1 MLKMFS
7 PQKSDKNRSGGVGLV
22 AALALFAGSC
32 LTPPGVVA
40 KQNAAMTE
48 VKPREFVHS
57 SGEILKGAR
66 LGWNLGNAL
75 DASPGE
81 TSWGNPP
88 ATPEVMKGAAKA
100 GFGLVRIPV
109 TWSLH
114 TGDGPDFVIEPAW
127 LERVAEVVGYARA
140 AGLYAV
146 INVHHDGGESK
157 GTGWITLK
165 DEAGSIT
172 EANNAAVKARFM
184 AIWTQIAKHFAGF
197 GEELLFESMNE
208 IHDGYGPPNPR
219 YFPIVNELNQEFVKI
234 VRASGG
240 NNVKRHLIVP
250 GYNTHID
257 HTVAG
262 FKMPEDTTP
271 NRLILAVHFYDPYL
285 FTMEAK
291 IHTWGQASPGRDD
304 WGQEDFVVKQFDKLK
319 TKFIDRGVPIFLGE
333 YGAVNQEGYEDYR
346 RYWMEYVTK
355 VAVDRGIL
363 PVYWDNGGQGSG
375 SDQFAMLDR
384 NTGAVLQPD
393 LLKAM
398 RRAATDSYKLSDIPL
413 PKPAK

>member
-1 MLKMFS
+1 M
-7 PQKSDKNRSGGVGLV
+7 
-22 AALALFAGSC
+22 AGSC

-40 KQNAAMTE
+40 QRQNAMVTE
-48 VKPREFVHS
+48 SPPREFVHS
-57 SGEILKGAR
+57 SSEILKGAV
-66 LGWNLGNAL
+66 LGWNLGNCL
-75 DASPGE
+75 DATPSE
-81 TSWGNPP
+81 TGWGNPP
-88 ATPEVMKGAAKA
+88 ANLEIMRGAAKA

-109 TWSLH
+109 TWTHH
-114 TGDGPDFVIEPAW
+114 TGEGPDYVIERAW

-146 INVHHDGGESK
+146 INVHHDGGDGK
-157 GTGWITLK
+157 GTGWIALK
-165 DEAGSIT
+165 DEAGNIT
-172 EANNAAVKARFM
+172 DANNAAVKARFM
-184 AIWTQIAKHFAGF
+184 ALWTQIAKHFAGS

-219 YFPIVNELNQEFVKI
+219 YFPIINQLNQEFVTI

-262 FKMPEDTTP
+262 LKMPADTTP

-285 FTMEAK
+285 FTLMAK

-319 TKFIDRGVPIFLGE
+319 TTYIDKGVPVFLGE

-346 RYWMEYVTK
+346 RYYMEYVTK
-355 VAVDRGIL
+355 VAVDRGVL
-363 PVYWDNGGQGSG
+363 PVYWDNGAQGSG
-375 SDQFAMLDR
+375 EDKFAMFDR
-384 NTGAVLQPD
+384 NTGEGLQPE

-398 RRAATDSYKLSDIPL
+398 RRAATSTYKLSDIAL
-413 PKPAK
+413 PQPSKK